1 MRHANDSKLH
11 FGDSVSGCYTQL
23 TFADRR
29 ILHGVV
35 DQKVSIIDI
44 ARRLGRHRSTMYREI
59 RRNTF
64 PHNQLPEYTGYFGT
78 IVDELRREGGDVWGS
93 CYALQIFVLKSSVT
107 GGSVVARR
115 DRRTLDVGK
124 IELRP
129 RMCRDQLLVRL
140 QQGRL

>member
-78 IVDELRREGGDVWGS
+78 IVDELRREGGDVWGKLLRS
-93 CYALQIFVLKSSVT
+93 PNLRAEVISHWRLGGRPKRSSD
-107 GGSVVARR
+107 A
-115 DRRTLDVGK
+115 
-124 IELRP
+124 
-129 RMCRDQLLVRL
+129 
-140 QQGRL
+140 